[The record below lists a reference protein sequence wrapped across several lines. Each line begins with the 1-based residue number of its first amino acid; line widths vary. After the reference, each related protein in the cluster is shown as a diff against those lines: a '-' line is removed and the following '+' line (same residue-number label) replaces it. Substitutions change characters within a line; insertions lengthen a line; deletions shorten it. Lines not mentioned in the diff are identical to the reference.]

1 MKRTLMI
8 VGLGLAAVLLL
19 GGCMSYFGSDSG
31 KLAYAQVE
39 GVSAGDVS
47 IENGFIYILHPDI
60 FVVGGKTWENVDQ
73 DIDPVLDAMGA
84 DAVRNLKLGYG
95 ATLVDMLLS
104 SFVPVVSWGTYT
116 IEGEAVT
123 Q

>member
-19 GGCMSYFGSDSG
+19 GGCMTSFGSDSG
-31 KLAYAQVE
+31 KLAYAQVD
-39 GVSAGDVS
+39 GVAAGEVS

-60 FVVGGKTWENVDQ
+60 FVAGGKTWENVDQ
-73 DIDPVLDAMGA
+73 DIDPVLSAMGA